1 MRPGSLAE
9 LVHMALERNLVH
21 DEYLSMALI
30 EFPLTNTD
38 QALHVDSFGL
48 SIGDV
53 SVGLP
58 MSCTADTVLLRYLD
72 LVRLCDRRDS
82 GAGDIEAHLV
92 VLADA
97 VRLDAAAVRARLSQL
112 AA

>member
-1 MRPGSLAE
+1 
-9 LVHMALERNLVH
+9 
-21 DEYLSMALI
+21 MALI
-30 EFPLTNTD
+30 EFPIQVD
-38 QALHVDSFGL
+38 EDLHVDSFGL

-72 LVRLCDRRDS
+72 LVRLRAQKGRD
-82 GAGDIEAHLV
+82 AGDVDAHV
-92 VLADA
+92 TVLATA
-97 VRLDAAAVRARLSQL
+97 VRLDADVVRQRLSQL

>member
-1 MRPGSLAE
+1 MVQADH
-9 LVHMALERNLVH
+9 V
-21 DEYLSMALI
+21 DMALI
-30 EFPLTNTD
+30 EFPIQVGD
-38 QALHVDSFGL
+38 DLHVDSFGL

-72 LVRLCDRRDS
+72 LVRLRAQKGHD
-82 GAGDIEAHLV
+82 AGDVDAHV
-92 VLADA
+92 EVLANA
-97 VRLDAAAVRARLSQL
+97 VRLDAGAVRQRLSQL

>member
-1 MRPGSLAE
+1 MTLDTPVPLADH
-9 LVHMALERNLVH
+9 LP
-21 DEYLSMALI
+21 MALI
-30 EFPLTNTD
+30 EFPTIVD
-38 QALHVDSFGL
+38 EDLHVDSFGL

-72 LVRLCDRRDS
+72 LVRLRTQKGRKT
-82 GAGDIEAHLV
+82 GDFDTHVQVLAEAVRLE
-92 VLADA
+92 ADA
-97 VRLDAAAVRARLSQL
+97 VRQRLSQL

>member
-1 MRPGSLAE
+1 
-9 LVHMALERNLVH
+9 
-21 DEYLSMALI
+21 MALI
-30 EFPLTNTD
+30 EFPIQLD
-38 QALHVDSFGL
+38 GDLHVDSFGL

-72 LVRLCDRRDS
+72 LVRLRTQKGRDS
-82 GAGDIEAHLV
+82 GDFEAHV
-92 VLADA
+92 RVLATA
-97 VRLDAAAVRARLSQL
+97 VRLDAGVVRQRLAQL

>member
-1 MRPGSLAE
+1 
-9 LVHMALERNLVH
+9 
-21 DEYLSMALI
+21 MALI
-30 EFPLTNTD
+30 EFPTIVD
-38 QALHVDSFGL
+38 EDLHVDSFGL

-72 LVRLCDRRDS
+72 LVRLRTQR
-82 GAGDIEAHLV
+82 GRATGDTDTHLA
-92 VLADA
+92 VLATA
-97 VRLDAAAVRARLSQL
+97 VRLDVDVVRQRLSQL

>member
-1 MRPGSLAE
+1 
-9 LVHMALERNLVH
+9 
-21 DEYLSMALI
+21 MALI
-30 EFPLTNTD
+30 ELPLTSTD
-38 QALHVDSFGL
+38 SDLHVDSFGL

-72 LVRLCDRRDS
+72 LLRLCDRR
-82 GAGDIEAHLV
+82 GAGSGDAEAHLA
-92 VLADA
+92 VLATAVRLEADA
-97 VRLDAAAVRARLSQL
+97 VRQRLRQL

>member
-1 MRPGSLAE
+1 
-9 LVHMALERNLVH
+9 
-21 DEYLSMALI
+21 MALI
-30 EFPLTNTD
+30 EFPAVVD
-38 QALHVDSFGL
+38 EDLHVDSFGL

-72 LVRLCDRRDS
+72 LVRLRAQKGRSTGEFD
-82 GAGDIEAHLV
+82 AHVV
-92 VLADA
+92 VLAQAVRLEADA
-97 VRLDAAAVRARLSQL
+97 VRQRLTQL

>member
-1 MRPGSLAE
+1 
-9 LVHMALERNLVH
+9 
-21 DEYLSMALI
+21 MALI
-30 EFPLTNTD
+30 EFPIQLD
-38 QALHVDSFGL
+38 DDLHVDSFGL

-72 LVRLCDRRDS
+72 LVRLRTEKGRQT
-82 GAGDIEAHLV
+82 GDFEAHV
-92 VLADA
+92 AVLATA
-97 VRLDAAAVRARLSQL
+97 VRLEVGAVRQRLTQL